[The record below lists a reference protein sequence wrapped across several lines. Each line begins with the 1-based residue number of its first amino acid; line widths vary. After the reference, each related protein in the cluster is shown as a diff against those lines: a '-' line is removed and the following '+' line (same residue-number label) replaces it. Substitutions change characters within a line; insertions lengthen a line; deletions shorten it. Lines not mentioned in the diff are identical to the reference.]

1 MADAFYGEIRIFGF
15 TFPPENWAQC
25 NGQLLQV
32 MQYQVL
38 YTILGSQFGGN
49 GQSNFNLPNLMGSA
63 VCEAG
68 QGPGLTSRP
77 FGKSFG
83 ATSVTLSHTQIPYH
97 QHTLNGIQG
106 TAQQLINSPTAT
118 AYVARTFGQL
128 DFTGTD
134 TYDTTLAPQMVGAY
148 GSSGPHENRQP
159 YLPMQ
164 FCICMYGDYPV
175 RAD

>member
-1 MADAFYGEIRIFGF
+1 MDAFYGEIRIFGF
-15 TFPPENWAQC
+15 SFPPENWAQC
-25 NGQLLQV
+25 NGQTMQV

-38 YTILGSQFGGN
+38 YTILGTQFGGTAPN
-49 GQSNFNLPNLMGSA
+49 TFKLPNLIGSA

-68 QGPGLTSRP
+68 QGPGLTGRQ

-83 ATSVTLSHTQIPYH
+83 ATSVTLNQNQMPNH

-106 TAQQLINSPTAT
+106 TAQQLINSPTTT

-134 TYDTTLAPQMVGAY
+134 TYDTTLAPQMVGFY
-148 GSSGPHENRQP
+148 GSTGPHENRQP

-175 RAD
+175 KAD